1 MTTVNK
7 PIITLLTDLGT
18 RDASVSMAKA
28 VLLQHAPGARVTDV
42 THRVPQHALIQAA
55 YLLLSAY
62 PHFPKGTIHIVP
74 IDVFNGETP
83 RILLAKKEGYWF
95 IAPDNGLLPLAFG
108 DLSEDVWICF
118 ENEPANTFGEWMHH
132 AGKIVAQIATGSTL
146 PFTPQSVDTTHRILQ
161 PIVTAEG
168 VDCNVLHIDPYQNV
182 VLDITQQQFE
192 TIVGNRP
199 FTIKTPRMKDIT
211 GISRNYSDV
220 AAGEPLCR
228 FNSAGFL
235 EIALNHGCVAP
246 ELGLDPG
253 NPRYEAI
260 KIFF

>member
-1 MTTVNK
+1 MSK
-7 PIITLLTDLGT
+7 PTITLLTDLGT

-28 VLLQHAPGARVTDV
+28 VLLQHAPHARITDI
-42 THRVPQHALIQAA
+42 THRVPQHGLIQAA

-62 PHFPKGTIHIVP
+62 AHFPKETIHIVP
-74 IDVFNGETP
+74 IDVFNADTV
-83 RILLAKKEGYWF
+83 RILLTKQEGYWF

-108 DLSEDVWICF
+108 NLSENMWLCYALPHPVSF
-118 ENEPANTFGEWMHH
+118 NEWMEH
-132 AGKIVAQIATGSTL
+132 AGKIVAQVVAGNAL
-146 PFTPQSVDTTHRILQ
+146 PYTPHAVDTTHRILQ
-161 PIVTAEG
+161 PIATGDG

-192 TIVGNRP
+192 TIVGDRP
-199 FTIKTPRMKDIT
+199 FTIKTLRMKNIT
-211 GISRNYSDV
+211 TISKNYNDV
-220 AAGEPLCR
+220 EVGEPLCR

-235 EIALNHGCVAP
+235 EIALNHAQAAAY
-246 ELGLDPG
+246 LGLDPS